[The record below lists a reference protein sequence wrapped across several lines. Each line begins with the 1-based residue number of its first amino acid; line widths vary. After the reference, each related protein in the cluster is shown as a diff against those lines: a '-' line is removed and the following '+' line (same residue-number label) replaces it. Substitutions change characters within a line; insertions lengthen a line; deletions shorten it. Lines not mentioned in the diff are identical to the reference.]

1 MRTLGCVIAS
11 SASAERYY
19 GEVVDE
25 ETGKPLEGAVVA
37 VIWYRA
43 PLVYMDLVRRFQ
55 NAQETLTDVDGKF
68 SLEAAPGI
76 DWNLFTYVLIGPDV
90 LIFKPGYGPLA

>member
-1 MRTLGCVIAS
+1 VNLLLTISLHNSREGQWAKLLTTHSEAKGGLLLFRLMRTLGCVIAS

-43 PLVYMDLVRRFQ
+43 PLVYMDLV
-55 NAQETLTDVDGKF
+55 
-68 SLEAAPGI
+68 S
-76 DWNLFTYVLIGPDV
+76 
-90 LIFKPGYGPLA
+90 